1 MTASRTLFVE
11 VWGYDHPCSEC
22 QHSMTWVF
30 GLRPW
35 YRPAIG
41 ELVTCDK
48 PMAVNIARELLE
60 RDGSGDLAAQ
70 LKPRP
75 VGARGAS
82 FNPNTCTACG
92 DQADWHTLDGV
103 IVRALHDDVTVLARA
118 RVEVTRWHGLTQE
131 RTYVIAI

>member
-1 MTASRTLFVE
+1 
-11 VWGYDHPCSEC
+11 
-22 QHSMTWVF
+22 
-30 GLRPW
+30 
-35 YRPAIG
+35 
-41 ELVTCDK
+41 
-48 PMAVNIARELLE
+48 MAVNDPCELLE

-103 IVRALHDDVTVLARA
+103 IVRTLHDDVTVLARA
-118 RVEVTRWHGLTQE
+118 RVDIGDRVLTANA
-131 RTYVIAI
+131 R